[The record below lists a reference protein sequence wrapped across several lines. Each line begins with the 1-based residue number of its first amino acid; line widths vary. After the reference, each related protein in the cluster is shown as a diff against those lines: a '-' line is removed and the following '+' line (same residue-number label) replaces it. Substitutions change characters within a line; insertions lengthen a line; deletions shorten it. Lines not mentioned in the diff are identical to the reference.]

1 MCKTST
7 DLYQLTLTYCMSCN
21 SNLIG
26 QKYQIQPKKKNTILP
41 DAKMSAVVFGSLIL
55 IITAAKRCKDS
66 KDRHKHCR

>member
-26 QKYQIQPKKKNTILP
+26 QKYQIQPKKKKYHL
-41 DAKMSAVVFGSLIL
+41 A
-55 IITAAKRCKDS
+55 RCKNECSSFWFPDPHNNSS
-66 KDRHKHCR
+66 KTLQRFKR